1 MTRAR
6 SRVMVGRAAELAVLS
21 AAAQRAR
28 DGEVGLVLVAGEAGI
43 GKSRLVSEFVSS
55 LDDALTL
62 VSHGVAM
69 STGEIPFGVLADL
82 MKNLLRADPD
92 ALTPGEQEALA
103 PVLPGTTRGG
113 DRIAMLSAA
122 LDLLERLSADR
133 LVLWV
138 VDDLH
143 WADAASRDLLGVA
156 LRTAPGHRLL
166 VIATVRTD
174 DPARAGDQE
183 LAVAREITRLGQL
196 PVAETLHLGRLGLA
210 DVRRQLAGMEL
221 SLDAAAR
228 ARIEKLSR
236 GIPFVVEELAAAGG
250 ASEHATHLT
259 VSRDR
264 LSGLPADALRLVE
277 AAAIGDGH
285 LRMRL
290 LEQVTDLEGDEL
302 DRAIQAASASQE
314 IGASSPGSLMRT
326 PRRRPSARRPRCPRS
341 SARSG
346 RPAASPAR
354 TRPAAAGRAPAAPG
368 TAPPPRGC
376 ARSRR

>member
-1 MTRAR
+1 MARTR
-6 SRVMVGRAAELAVLS
+6 SRVMVGRATELAVLS
-21 AAAQRAR
+21 AAARRAR

-122 LDLLERLSADR
+122 LDLLERLSSDR
-133 LVLWV
+133 LLLWV

-156 LRTAPGHRLL
+156 LRTRPGHRLL
-166 VIATVRTD
+166 VVVTVRTD
-174 DPARAGDQE
+174 DPARSSEEE
-183 LAVAREITRLGQL
+183 LAVAREIARLAQL

-210 DVRRQLAGMEL
+210 DVRRQLAGMEV
-221 SLDAAAR
+221 SVDAIAR
-228 ARIEKLSR
+228 AGIESLSG

-250 ASEHATHLT
+250 APQRVTHLT
-259 VSRDR
+259 VSRTR
-264 LSGLPADALRLVE
+264 LARLAPDALRLVE
-277 AAAIGDGH
+277 AAA
-285 LRMRL
+285 
-290 LEQVTDLEGDEL
+290 
-302 DRAIQAASASQE
+302 
-314 IGASSPGSLMRT
+314 
-326 PRRRPSARRPRCPRS
+326 
-341 SARSG
+341 
-346 RPAASPAR
+346 
-354 TRPAAAGRAPAAPG
+354 
-368 TAPPPRGC
+368 
-376 ARSRR
+376 